1 MTLFEAQENKYYK
14 VIGIQAVD
22 EELKDRLLAL
32 GITKNTEV
40 FLERFSSNKD
50 TLAIKINHSKVA
62 LRSTEAQHILVEAV

>member
-14 VIGIQAVD
+14 VTAIQTAD
-22 EELKDRLLAL
+22 EELKDRLLSL

-40 FLERFSSNKD
+40 FLERFSSNKY

-62 LRSTEAQHILVEAV
+62 LRSSEAQHIIIEAV